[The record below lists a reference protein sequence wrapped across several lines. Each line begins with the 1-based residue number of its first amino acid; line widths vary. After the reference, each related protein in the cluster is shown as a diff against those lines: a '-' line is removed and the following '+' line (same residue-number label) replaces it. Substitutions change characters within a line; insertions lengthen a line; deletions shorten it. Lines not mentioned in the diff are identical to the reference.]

1 MANEQPIADKP
12 IANGKIHAMEKS
24 DVTFHIHGGN
34 VQVLPTATTAIQNNF
49 GGVNDSGS
57 DAPTPLDPYI
67 HDRAE
72 RQNFLRRIT
81 QCPDAVILCKTV
93 LADLYNDVLAD
104 FEGSKEL
111 IRSKTFVEAIMPLLT
126 FDSGKSVKNIQALIR
141 KYVFG
146 ELLNP

>member
-1 MANEQPIADKP
+1 
-12 IANGKIHAMEKS
+12 MEKS
-24 DVTFHIHGGN
+24 DMTFHIHGGN
-34 VQVLPTATTAIQNNF
+34 VQVLPNAAAAIQNNF
-49 GGVNDSGS
+49 GGVSDSGS

-67 HDRAE
+67 HDRGE
-72 RQNFLRRIT
+72 RQNFIRRIT
-81 QCPDAVILCKTV
+81 QCPDAVTLCKTV

-111 IRSKTFVEAIMPLLT
+111 IRSKTFVEGILPLLM

-146 ELLNP
+146 EI